1 MHNCGRE
8 MAARAS
14 GAAAVRGDGAKDQG
28 RRRIGGPRDGGW
40 RTLTQKLRAKMGRPE
55 SKESARR
62 FSIIITCYNQREYIG
77 EAVQSA
83 ISQGGRLKEVIVV
96 GDASSDGSPVV
107 LGQYAKAI
115 QVIGFPRNRGARKPV
130 EPPENNLRL
139 PR

>member
-1 MHNCGRE
+1 
-8 MAARAS
+8 
-14 GAAAVRGDGAKDQG
+14 
-28 RRRIGGPRDGGW
+28 
-40 RTLTQKLRAKMGRPE
+40 MGRPE

>member
-1 MHNCGRE
+1 
-8 MAARAS
+8 
-14 GAAAVRGDGAKDQG
+14 
-28 RRRIGGPRDGGW
+28 
-40 RTLTQKLRAKMGRPE
+40 MGRPE

-115 QVIGFPRNRGARKPV
+115 QVIGFPRNRGVRKPV